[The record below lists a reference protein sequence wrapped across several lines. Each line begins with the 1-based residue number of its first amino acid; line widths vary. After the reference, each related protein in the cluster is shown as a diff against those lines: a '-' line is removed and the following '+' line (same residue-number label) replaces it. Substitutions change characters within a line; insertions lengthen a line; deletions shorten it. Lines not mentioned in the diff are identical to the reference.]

1 MDYVAMGARI
11 RAYRKQRG
19 MTQASLAE
27 SVGIS
32 TSFIGHIERG
42 TRITSLE
49 TLVSLSNVLDISID
63 TIITGVDTNQ
73 SNNVDASYKMR
84 VLNDVMRILNEHS
97 NEWLRED

>member
-11 RAYRKQRG
+11 RAYRKQCG
-19 MTQASLAE
+19 LTQAMLAK

-49 TLVSLSNVLDISID
+49 TMVGLAQVLEVSLDQMVKGDGTNVNS
-63 TIITGVDTNQ
+63 
-73 SNNVDASYKMR
+73 KKRM
-84 VLNDVMRILNEHS
+84 LNDVMRILDEHS
-97 NEWLRED
+97 NEWMRDE

>member
-19 MTQASLAE
+19 LTQAALAKN
-27 SVGIS
+27 VGIS

-42 TRITSLE
+42 TRIASLE
-49 TLVSLSNVLDISID
+49 TLVGLSEILDVSID
-63 TIITGVDTNQ
+63 TIVTGVESNQ
-73 SNNVDASYKMR
+73 TGNPNASYKIR